1 MEYNTF
7 KYTIFNCIVN
17 SSRTI
22 IETYLEK
29 LSIDFNIPYN
39 DVVKDYN
46 EFEGIMIIID
56 YKWDNL
62 KR

>member
-56 YKWDNL
+56 YK
-62 KR
+62 